1 MRADFKNIIQFEPGY
16 VDLSEKLRDELELKI
31 DKVYAQN
38 RFNHYINN
46 QSARFVDSAKADF
59 LCSYLLGKAPK
70 DFVLSGELLQGIKTW
85 FNMYDADRL
94 SVIDKFRKYYKNI
107 IPAENINENRVV
119 TIVFCKFL
127 ISELL
132 GILAESRW
140 QNLVYHETN
149 YRQILY
155 N

>member
-1 MRADFKNIIQFEPGY
+1 MRADFKNIIQFEAGY

-94 SVIDKFRKYYKNI
+94 SVIDKFRACYQNI
-107 IPAENINENRVV
+107 IPMENANENRVV
-119 TIVFCKFL
+119 PIVFCKFL

-132 GILAESRW
+132 SILAESRW
-140 QNLVYHETN
+140 QNLLQHETN